1 MMSSKCSDLGPSD
14 KAPGGG
20 PCARRLWV
28 FLVLGALDIVFGLV
42 TVGLYFNI
50 QAVTT
55 SNGLTEVFPGYIICL
70 VVLIKGAIVLV
81 LFWWRPSCLIF
92 VCLSVA
98 VGCGLF
104 CVVSVILCA
113 THVLSPIKNID
124 SCTYRK
130 QESVCECQT
139 SYRRDGLSIEFLPS
153 EKVKIEF
160 ERTNS
165 CDVIESILPVL
176 LYAECALYLSI
187 FIVCTIVAVLTFLII
202 KLEKRKILR
211 NETYEEIFTVSG
223 GSSCSDSDVE
233 PEIETTRT
241 GSASTNKPDVYSP
254 FDGRNTC
261 PPGILKNQDKH
272 EILVD
277 KTLSRSKSCDSID
290 LIYNSSE
297 SDKVKKGRLKE
308 HRRRDRRA
316 VTLNNLDTKQ
326 LLLILD
332 LQKRYQE
339 ETRLLK
345 SQGNLDKI
353 EPDGATSIAASA
365 IHRRAI
371 TPQPYRKANPNTI
384 PRSHTPQPRNVYG
397 GNLTMGELARNL
409 QESLKEKQTS
419 LPNKTVP
426 PNKDTDKKETVAN
439 EGYVYMAPKPK
450 SRPSAQ
456 KFFLPPQPIHRCR
469 STSPF
474 SGPRQR
480 QNSPRE
486 LPSQPIS
493 RPLDSFKQL
502 PPAPIQR
509 GGSAFQLVGHP
520 FGPMYNQGSMSHD
533 FIFRTPGEVFCEN
546 AIRENFKL
554 YSSPFILQNTKQ
566 RRVETGASCS
576 QIPPPYSGPPSYTDF
591 LSRTDSAPDSGS
603 EHIYETYENI
613 PETKA
618 SLKPFSS
625 PKRSPR
631 KSRERVQTTE
641 SEDDVFL
648 PVRLSPGG
656 VLGSPA
662 HPFIPGISDA
672 SRRRKP
678 KKRSGRQKQP
688 SNDVSAI
695 SHVKPGHNLIQS
707 RDSTDQQ
714 ADSEDCDNVYA
725 VSAKAKPKSDTESE
739 RKTEKPKG
747 NVPSKTSSNPKNT
760 TRIDIV
766 NEKLINGNGFLE
778 NGTII
783 ADKTRPIHVTKIRGY
798 SERPSESSGCTYED
812 VEESSLGV
820 SSQTSLISSSDEITR
835 EFNSVIDEIHP
846 GLGDPRVLETM
857 I

>member
-1 MMSSKCSDLGPSD
+1 M
-14 KAPGGG
+14 
-20 PCARRLWV
+20 
-28 FLVLGALDIVFGLV
+28 FLILGALDIVFGLV

-70 VVLIKGAIVLV
+70 VVLVKGAIVLV

-92 VCLSVA
+92 LCLSVA
-98 VGCGLF
+98 VGCGLL

-139 SYRRDGLSIEFLPS
+139 SYRRDGLSIEFLS
-153 EKVKIEF
+153 TEKVKIEF

-223 GSSCSDSDVE
+223 GSSCSDSDIE
-233 PEIETTRT
+233 PDVETTPP
-241 GSASTNKPDVYSP
+241 GSTSTTKPDVHSP
-254 FDGRNTC
+254 LDGRNTC

-353 EPDGATSIAASA
+353 EPDGATSLAA
-365 IHRRAI
+365 IQRRAI

-384 PRSHTPQPRNVYG
+384 PRSHTPQPRNAYG

-409 QESLKEKQTS
+409 QESLKDKQPS
-419 LPNKTVP
+419 LQSKSMQPNKETE
-426 PNKDTDKKETVAN
+426 NKQAVTS

-456 KFFLPPQPIHRCR
+456 KYFLPPEPIQRCR

-480 QNSPRE
+480 KSSPRE

-509 GGSAFQLVGHP
+509 GGSAFQLVGHQ

-533 FIFRTPGEVFCEN
+533 VIFRTPGEVFCEN

-603 EHIYETYENI
+603 EHIYETYENMADG
-613 PETKA
+613 KA
-618 SLKPFSS
+618 SMKASS
-625 PKRSPR
+625 STKRSP
-631 KSRERVQTTE
+631 KKTRERVQTTE

-656 VLGSPA
+656 ALGSPA
-662 HPFIPGISDA
+662 HPFIPGINDA

-678 KKRSGRQKQP
+678 KKRSGRQKQL
-688 SNDVSAI
+688 SNDGSSI
-695 SHVKPGHNLIQS
+695 SHVKSVHNSIQS
-707 RDSTDQQ
+707 HESTDQQ
-714 ADSEDCDNVYA
+714 LDSEDCDNVYA
-725 VSAKAKPKSDTESE
+725 ISAKAKTKSETDPEGIN
-739 RKTEKPKG
+739 RKFEKSKVKP
-747 NVPSKTSSNPKNT
+747 PSKPPSNPINT
-760 TRIDIV
+760 TRIDII
-766 NEKLINGNGFLE
+766 NEKLTNGNGSLE
-778 NGTII
+778 NGSIT
-783 ADKTRPIHVTKIRGY
+783 ADKTRPTNFTKTRGY

-835 EFNSVIDEIHP
+835 EFNSAIDEIHP